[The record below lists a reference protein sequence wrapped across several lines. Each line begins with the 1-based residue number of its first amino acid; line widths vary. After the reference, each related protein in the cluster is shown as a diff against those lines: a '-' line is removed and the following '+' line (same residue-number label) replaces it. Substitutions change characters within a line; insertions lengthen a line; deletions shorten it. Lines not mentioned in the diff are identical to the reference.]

1 MTITELID
9 QLTELRNEHGDK
21 NVVLKITDH
30 TDWDYNFDHPG
41 FVIDKVYDEEFDE
54 DTDYCICETSI

>member
-9 QLTELRNEHGDK
+9 HLTKLKNEHGDK

-41 FVIDKVYDEEFDE
+41 FEIDNVYDDEFDE
-54 DTDYCICETSI
+54 DTKYCVCSISI